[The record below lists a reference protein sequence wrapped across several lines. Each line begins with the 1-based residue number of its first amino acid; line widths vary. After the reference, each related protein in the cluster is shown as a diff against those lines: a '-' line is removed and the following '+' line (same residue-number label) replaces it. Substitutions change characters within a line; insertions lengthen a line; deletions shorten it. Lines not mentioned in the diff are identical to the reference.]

1 MQAPTSLSLEEQAYR
16 KLRQAL
22 VEGVFSPGQKLS
34 IRRLAE
40 ALGTSPMP
48 ARTALR
54 RLAAEQAIDVLPSG
68 TAVVPRLT
76 RAAFTELGTVRAEL
90 EPLAVRLAAPRFG
103 PQVHAKLLEIL
114 EAERAARAAGNP
126 EHLLRS
132 DRSFLFT
139 IYQSAAAPILFAMIE
154 ATWLRRGPHFWD
166 ARWLIVSRPPGAV
179 HHADILAALE
189 RGDATRASDLL
200 RAEIEGATAYLLEH
214 MQFADDP
221 VDAGQLGGLTPIE
234 RPKRRS

>member
-1 MQAPTSLSLEEQAYR
+1 MQAPDTLSLEEQAYLE
-16 KLRQAL
+16 LRQAL

-76 RAAFTELGTVRAEL
+76 RAAFQELSAVRAEL
-90 EPLAVRLAAPRFG
+90 EPLAVRLAAPRFN
-103 PQVHAKLLEIL
+103 PAVRAALREIL
-114 EAERAARAAGNP
+114 AAERAARAAGNP
-126 EHLLRS
+126 EDLLRH

-139 IYQSAAAPILFAMIE
+139 IYRSAAAPLLFAMIE
-154 ATWLRRGPHFWD
+154 ATWLRRGPIFWD

-179 HHADILAALE
+179 NHAEILSALE
-189 RGDATRASDLL
+189 RRDAKGASDLL
-200 RAEIEGATAYLLEH
+200 RAEIEGATAYL
-214 MQFADDP
+214 MARMSFADDP
-221 VDAGQLGGLTPIE
+221 AEASQLGGLTRIE